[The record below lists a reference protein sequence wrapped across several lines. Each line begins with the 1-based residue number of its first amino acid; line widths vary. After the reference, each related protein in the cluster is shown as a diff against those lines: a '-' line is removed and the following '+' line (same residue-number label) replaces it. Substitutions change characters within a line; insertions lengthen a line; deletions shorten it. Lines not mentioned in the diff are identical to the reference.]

1 METITVSVSVL
12 KELISI
18 SNDYLADPYASDTSK
33 EYFRGKR
40 EAYQN
45 LLDYFTN

>member
-1 METITVSVSVL
+1 MEQVTISVSVL

-18 SNDYLADPYASDTSK
+18 SNDYLADPYASDSSK